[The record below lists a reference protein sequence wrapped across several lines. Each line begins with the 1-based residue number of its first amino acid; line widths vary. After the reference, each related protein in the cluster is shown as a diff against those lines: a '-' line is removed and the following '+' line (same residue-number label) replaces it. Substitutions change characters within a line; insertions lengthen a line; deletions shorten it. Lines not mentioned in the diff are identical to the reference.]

1 MTTATAHRLWTP
13 RAIWR
18 DLHGPL
24 LAFIARRVS
33 DPDTAED
40 ILQDIM
46 LRIHRHSSDRTQ
58 PESIT
63 AWLYGVARN
72 AIIDHY
78 RRASVRRERPA
89 GTYLDLHEAEE
100 PPDADPDQQRREL
113 AGCLNPLLARLPV
126 IYRDALQLTD
136 VDGLTQVEAAAR
148 AGLSVSGMKTR
159 VQRGRHQLKTLLE
172 QCCEIALDRRG
183 GVADYQPHTGPC
195 DCHT

>member
-1 MTTATAHRLWTP
+1 MTTATAAPAMDAET
-13 RAIWR
+13 IWR
-18 DLHGPL
+18 DLRGPL

-46 LRIHRHSSDRTQ
+46 LRIHQHSSERVR

-63 AWLYGVARN
+63 AWLYGVTRN

-89 GTYLDLHEAEE
+89 GTYLDFHEAEE

-113 AGCLNPLLARLPV
+113 AGCLTPLLARLPA

-136 VDGLTQVEAAAR
+136 VEGLTQVEAAAR
-148 AGLSVSGMKTR
+148 VGLSVSGMKTR
-159 VQRGRHQLKTLLE
+159 VQRGRHQLKSLLE
-172 QCCEIALDRRG
+172 QCCEIAVDRRG
-183 GVADYQPHTGPC
+183 GVADYQPHTGSC
-195 DCHT
+195 ACHS

>member
-1 MTTATAHRLWTP
+1 MTTATAAP
-13 RAIWR
+13 AMDAEAIWR

-24 LAFIARRVS
+24 LAFIGRRVS

-46 LRIHRHSSDRTQ
+46 LRIHRHSSERTQ

-78 RRASVRRERPA
+78 RRAAVRRERPA
-89 GTYLDLHEAEE
+89 GTYADLHQAEE

-113 AGCLNPLLARLPV
+113 AACLTPLLARLPV

-148 AGLSVSGMKTR
+148 VGLSVSGMKTR

-183 GVADYQPHTGPC
+183 GVADFQPHTGPC
-195 DCHT
+195 DCHS